1 MWARGISLAA
11 QRHNRPPVAGENIT
25 GRLLLGFLWAAAITA
40 CLAFLT
46 NQNLLPEGPD
56 KWTYDWRTY
65 FFSERAAG
73 QRDDIAML
81 VINEDTMADY
91 PYIVA
96 DRGLLA
102 AIVRALGEAH
112 AKAIGLD
119 FVFERPTEPSKD
131 EALIRAIRS
140 STIPVV
146 LGAIDP
152 RAHLATRHSLDFQ
165 RDFFDNAGVSALGRV
180 RAGHVILSRRPDL
193 LTAGDQIVR
202 FISPPFNSDPSFES
216 FARVLAEADGP
227 KPPLH
232 SDYIDWLLPPS
243 NAEETFAT
251 VVVPEHKPLTNF
263 ENTASILPSSMRS
276 LLKGKIVLVGAEF
289 VDRDLHL
296 TPLSVADKRAVP
308 GVTIQ
313 AQIVAQIRDGRSV
326 TGLALWQQSVVVF
339 LLACVGYI
347 LGWRARLHQYAT
359 ATHFISIVILAAV
372 GFLVF
377 EHLKLIIPTTALLF
391 GWLAGVIGGHY
402 SGSVLGL
409 FGRRHV

>member
-1 MWARGISLAA
+1 MAA
-11 QRHNRPPVAGENIT
+11 QRHNRPPVAGENIG

-40 CLAFLT
+40 CLTFLT
-46 NQNLLPEGPD
+46 SQNLLPEGPD

-81 VINEDTMADY
+81 LINEDTMADY
-91 PYIVA
+91 PYVVA

-119 FVFERPTEPSKD
+119 FVFERPTEPAKD
-131 EALIRAIRS
+131 QALIRAIRS
-140 STIPVV
+140 SPLPVV

-152 RAHLATRHSLDFQ
+152 RARLATRHSLDFQ
-165 RDFFDNAGVSALGRV
+165 RDFFSNAGVSASGRV

-202 FISPPFNSDPSFES
+202 FVSPPFDSDPRVES
-216 FARVLAEADGP
+216 FARVLAEVDGP
-227 KPPLH
+227 KRPLH

-243 NAEETFAT
+243 DAEETFAT
-251 VVVPEHKPLTNF
+251 VFVPQHKPLTNF
-263 ENTASILPSSMRS
+263 EDTASILPLAMWPS
-276 LLKGKIVLVGAEF
+276 LQDKIVLVGAGF

-326 TGLALWQQSVVVF
+326 AGLALWQQSIVMF
-339 LLACVGYI
+339 LLAGVGYI

-359 ATHFISIVILAAV
+359 ATHFISVVILAAA

-377 EHLKLIIPTTALLF
+377 AYLKLIIPTTALLF

-409 FGRRHV
+409 FGRRHL